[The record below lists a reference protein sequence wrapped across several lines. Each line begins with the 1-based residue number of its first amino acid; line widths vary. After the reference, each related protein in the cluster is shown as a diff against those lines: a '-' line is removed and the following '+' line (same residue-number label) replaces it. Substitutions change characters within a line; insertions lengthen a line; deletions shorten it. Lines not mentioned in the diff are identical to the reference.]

1 MVELNILGH
10 VVVSRKQI
18 NYYKQGYSKSFLYI
32 TKTKY
37 FSITKFILILVKL
50 AIKIC
55 LDDVEISG

>member
-37 FSITKFILILVKL
+37 FSITKFIINFGKV
-50 AIKIC
+50 
-55 LDDVEISG
+55 GY